1 MLTNLLFVFGLSCLV
16 GGFRWQVQE
25 LRITSGNVS
34 IGMLLLSTMGL
45 VLPAS
50 LKLGNEATS
59 MRSNSH
65 SGNDVDVHSTPEMT
79 AADVS
84 FSRINALVMVTAY
97 VLYLIFQLGSHKE
110 EFDYD
115 GDDYA
120 AFGGGHNIVR
130 TSHYNNAG
138 NGNGNAGNGNGNG
151 NGDPRQPNAASNHP
165 PKKPI
170 TTRKNMFCR
179 RYCFFM
185 RYCPEVNEHE
195 REREPVDLEMEP
207 LPLYDHDHD
216 LEQDFQDGR
225 DHGTDIQINRKDR
238 NRNGG
243 VSSRTNALKRTAAAT
258 AATNAAPQSQPLH
271 SSSLM
276 LSMSSDRNHNHNHN
290 HNTLNA
296 AAGVNVNHGGVHEDG
311 NVHGSLKEDAF
322 QINPLNN
329 HIKKSLSDR
338 GDDMDEEGILNSSHP
353 PPPTNEIMSMRMGLL
368 WLAFVTLAISILSDI
383 IVESID
389 GFAARSK
396 MTEVFTSVIIIPY
409 FSNIAEQVSAVIFAY
424 KNKMDLC
431 IGVSVGSAIQ
441 IGQFVMPGCVLV
453 GWWMDKDMTLYFRGY
468 ETICLMLGVLCMA
481 AVLQGGTTN
490 WLVGVF
496 FVGVYIMIGT

>member
-1 MLTNLLFVFGLSCLV
+1 MDISHTTEQLPYLV
-16 GGFRWQVQE
+16 RFSSQDD
-25 LRITSGNVS
+25 
-34 IGMLLLSTMGL
+34 
-45 VLPAS
+45 ADD
-50 LKLGNEATS
+50 AT
-59 MRSNSH
+59 
-65 SGNDVDVHSTPEMT
+65 
-79 AADVS
+79 A
-84 FSRINALVMVTAY
+84 
-97 VLYLIFQLGSHKE
+97 K
-110 EFDYD
+110 
-115 GDDYA
+115 
-120 AFGGGHNIVR
+120 
-130 TSHYNNAG
+130 
-138 NGNGNAGNGNGNG
+138 
-151 NGDPRQPNAASNHP
+151 
-165 PKKPI
+165 
-170 TTRKNMFCR
+170 
-179 RYCFFM
+179 
-185 RYCPEVNEHE
+185 
-195 REREPVDLEMEP
+195 
-207 LPLYDHDHD
+207 
-216 LEQDFQDGR
+216 
-225 DHGTDIQINRKDR
+225 NRKDR
-238 NRNGG
+238 NHNGG

-276 LSMSSDRNHNHNHN
+276 LSMSSDRNHN
-290 HNTLNA
+290 TLN

-383 IVESID
+383 IVETID